1 MKQINSIG
9 VLTSGGD
16 APGMNAAI
24 RAVVRASIFYNVD
37 IFAVN
42 EGYTGLIQNN
52 LEHFHARSVNK
63 ILGKGGTV
71 LKSSRSAEFRT
82 PEGRAKAMENIKSH
96 GIDGLIV
103 IGGDGSLTGA
113 KALSEEHDFPIMGI
127 PATIDNDL
135 PFTDFTIG
143 FDTSTNVVTEC
154 VDKIRDTA
162 HSHNRLFFVEVM
174 GRDTGFIALR
184 AAIATGAICVMLPER
199 PVGVEELIAIL
210 RKGRR
215 NNKSSSIVL
224 VAEGNP
230 NGGAYAVAE
239 KVTSNYSEYET
250 KVTVLGHLQRGG
262 DPTCFD
268 RVLASEMGIA
278 AVEGILS
285 GRTREMVGMI
295 CNKVAFTPLDK
306 VLAERKDIN
315 ESHLKIA
322 QILSI

>member
-1 MKQINSIG
+1 
-9 VLTSGGD
+9 
-16 APGMNAAI
+16 MNAAL
-24 RAVVRASIFYNVD
+24 RAVVRGSIFYNVD
-37 IFAVN
+37 VYAVY
-42 EGYTGLIQNN
+42 EGYNGLISNQMK
-52 LEHFHARSVNK
+52 HFNARSVNK

-71 LKSSRSAEFRT
+71 LKSSRSTEFRT
-82 PEGRAKAMENIKSH
+82 PEGRHKAMENLRSH
-96 GIDGLIV
+96 KIDGLIV

-113 KALSEEHDFPIMGI
+113 KILSEEHDIPVMGI

-135 PFTDFTIG
+135 PFTDYTIG

-184 AAIATGAICVMLPER
+184 AGISTGAICVMLPER

-210 RKGRR
+210 RKGKR
-215 NNKSSSIVL
+215 NNKTSSIVL

-230 NGGAYAVAE
+230 NGGAYDIAQ
-239 KVTSNYSEYET
+239 KVTSNYSDYET

-268 RVLASEMGIA
+268 RVLASELGIA

-285 GRTREMVGMI
+285 GRTREMVGLLQ
-295 CNKVAFTPLDK
+295 NKVSFTPFEK
-306 VLAERKDIN
+306 VLAEKKEISQN
-315 ESHLKIA
+315 QLKIA